1 MAHGFDHTV
10 VVGKEGT
17 AGTKASAFSWLT
29 ILESFE
35 PEENA
40 NVDQRK
46 GIGQRTPMKLRTGAR
61 GYEGSFGGVL
71 QNARPIF
78 MALGKQSAP
87 TGDATAGFTRTLTPI
102 GKGETLPSFTF
113 QHNIAEGTP
122 LLRNYVGGKVDTLT
136 VSAKAEEAVEVEG
149 DMIFLNLDQTGTASA
164 VTAELNNY
172 YMFYEGTV
180 KINNAQVANIS
191 EFELEISNNLEA
203 RFFVNGKDTAG
214 KIEEG
219 SLDLALSMTMDYES
233 AVQFDLFKTGADIA
247 VELTLQDI
255 AEPKNSIKIVLSGGK
270 YDTNAI
276 GAGAEDVT
284 EQEMEAVFTDIT
296 VTAKDVLT
304 NLFA

>member
-10 VVGKEGT
+10 VVGKEAT
-17 AGTKASAFSWLT
+17 AGTKATAFSWLT

-35 PEENA
+35 PEENF

-46 GIGQRTPMKLRTGAR
+46 GLGQRTPMKLRTGAK
-61 GYEGSFGGVL
+61 EFDASFGGVL
-71 QNARPIF
+71 QNARPIL
-78 MALGKQSAP
+78 MALGKEVK
-87 TGDATAGFTRTLTPI
+87 TGDVTAGFTHTITPI
-102 GKGETLPSFTF
+102 GKGETLPSYTF
-113 QHNIAEGTP
+113 QHVLSEGTA

-136 VSAKAEEAVEVEG
+136 ISATAEEAVECEG
-149 DMIFLNLDQTGTASA
+149 DMLFMNVDQTGTASA

-191 EFELEISNNLEA
+191 EFELEISNNLER
-203 RFFVNGKDTAG
+203 RFYINGKDTAG

-219 SLDLALSMTMDYES
+219 SLDLALSMTMDYLDS
-233 AVQFDLFKTGADIA
+233 VQWDLFKNGADIA

-255 AEPKNSIKIVLSGGK
+255 AEPKNSIKITLSGGK
-270 YDTNAI
+270 YDTNAL

-284 EQEMEAVFTDIT
+284 EQELEAVFTDIS
-296 VTAKDVLT
+296 VVAKDIIN
-304 NLFA
+304 NLFT